1 MEYDHHRH
9 QTYRQRIARDAKR
22 FGVADKNG
30 DQKLDREDFADF
42 LHPGISISRDSVLI
56 EISKEFLDMSVLV
69 CYVVLPRGGPPDE
82 RDCDGGD
89 H

>member
-42 LHPGISISRDSVLI
+42 LHPGNSISRDSVLI

-69 CYVVLPRGGPPDE
+69 WLCCVAQRRPP
-82 RDCDGGD
+82 G
-89 H
+89 